1 MSIPVIAVVNQKGGV
16 GKTATTLGLASAVAH
31 SGRRCLVVDLD
42 PQANATASLN
52 VDMSKGFT
60 TDDVLAADADGC
72 AIDAVAE
79 TTWGAG
85 VLAIP
90 SNLALASFEQDAS
103 LGSEQRLR
111 KALKGVPEKLGVDLV
126 LIDCPPS
133 VGRLVS
139 NGLVA
144 ATTTL
149 VVTEAAAASISGV
162 ENLIQTVNVV
172 REYYNPDLAIAGVV
186 VNRMPTRQREA
197 ASRLEELSKVL
208 GSDLWE
214 PVLPARAAVAEAMGN
229 RVPFHSMATGD
240 NRVVAD
246 VYDIYLERLLGLTK
260 PTLKAVN

>member
-1 MSIPVIAVVNQKGGV
+1 MGIPIVAVVNQKGGV
-16 GKTATTLGLASAVAH
+16 GKTATTLGLASAVAYSARH
-31 SGRRCLVVDLD
+31 CLVVDLD
-42 PQANATASLN
+42 PQANATTALG
-52 VDMSKGFT
+52 VDLSRGFT
-60 TDDVLAADADGC
+60 TDDVLAADAAGC
-72 AIDAVAE
+72 AIDAVADTE
-79 TTWGAG
+79 WGAG

-90 SNLALASFEQDAS
+90 STLSLAAFEQDAS

-111 KALKGVPEKLGVDLV
+111 KALQGVGEKLGVDV
-126 LIDCPPS
+126 ILIDCPPS

-162 ENLIQTVNVV
+162 ENLVQTVNVV
-172 REYYNPDLAIAGVV
+172 REYYNPDLAIAGVI

-197 ASRLEELSKVL
+197 ATRLEELSKAL

-229 RVPFHSMATGD
+229 RVPFHSIATGD
-240 NRVVAD
+240 NRAVAD
-246 VYDIYLERLLGLTK
+246 IYDTYLERLLGSK
-260 PTLKAVN
+260 PVLKAVN